1 MIEVILRGSP
11 EEIVLLTTLL
21 KEYSDVVT
29 EIQTQITSSEETVIK
44 LKIDVRKTKRLLP
57 NLFNQLFNAQAAEL
71 FQTNVGQKLQKQF
84 EQAIYHR
91 INETKCQQLRLQT
104 IAIVRKNMICGIE
117 KLIDQKVENVRST
130 GVTGIPILS

>member
-29 EIQTQITSSEETVIK
+29 EQKTHLLSAEETVIK
-44 LKIDVRKTKRLLP
+44 LKVDVQKVKRLLP
-57 NLFNQLFNAQAAEL
+57 NLFNQLFHAQAAQL
-71 FQTNVGQKLQKQF
+71 FQTSVGWKLQKQF
-84 EQAIYHR
+84 EQAIHHR

-104 IAIVRKNMICGIE
+104 IAIIRKNMICEIE

-130 GVTGIPILS
+130 GITGIPILG